1 MARKSPEPLEKKKV
15 TFYAG
20 DWDELASILAPHK
33 IKPTVFV
40 RQLLRKKLAY
50 IRAAAAEKARPL
62 PEIADADIDLDDL
75 AAESSDP
82 GEPE

>member
-20 DWDELASILAPHK
+20 DWDELASFLAPYK

-40 RQLLRKKLAY
+40 RQLLRKKLSY
-50 IRAAAAEKARPL
+50 IKAAAAEKARPL
-62 PEIADADIDLDDL
+62 PELSDDDINFNDL
-75 AAESSDP
+75 AAESSDSR
-82 GEPE
+82 EPE